1 MTSRVF
7 VLAAFVNL
15 EKAKA
20 SKFED
25 DEDDNVEEEEEVSSS
40 SSVVMV
46 EEEEEERLLLVDDD
60 RIPPNYNNIKIFSV
74 DMSSRV
80 AFGRC
85 VLQESISFDTLAQKI
100 EASKLVLVDDQQRIR
115 GYYDPKE
122 LVEIDRLNT
131 ELYILLNE

>member
-1 MTSRVF
+1 VNNILPQLKIDGSTIVYYVAGQNEGSKNNIASFLERYKEEDRAFLV
-7 VLAAFVNL
+7 VLADSLDVTFHY
-15 EKAKA
+15 K
-20 SKFED
+20 
-25 DEDDNVEEEEEVSSS
+25 
-40 SSVVMV
+40 
-46 EEEEEERLLLVDDD
+46 
-60 RIPPNYNNIKIFSV
+60 NYNNIKIFSV